1 MRFPPNLLDEIRAR
15 LPVSQVVARRVQL
28 KRAGREYKG
37 LSPFKTEKTPSFTVN
52 DQKGFYHCF
61 ASGEHGDIFTFVMK
75 TEGLSFTE
83 AVDRLAQEAGVP
95 MPKAGP
101 RDVEAEDRR
110 SRLYELLAASAAFF
124 EKQLA
129 GPPGQVARQYLAKR
143 GLDAAG
149 IARFRLGHAPNSRSA
164 LKEHLAFAGFTA
176 AEMTASGMLIAGDDI
191 PVSYDRFRHRVMFP
205 ITDLNGRIIAFGGRA
220 LDPEAPAKYLNSPET
235 PLFHKGGILFN
246 AHNARATA
254 HDKNRIV
261 VVEGYMDVIA
271 MALAGFPETVAPLG
285 TALTAD
291 QIKLLWR
298 MAPEPILCF
307 DGDAAGRKAAFRA
320 VETVLPHLRPGH
332 SLQFA
337 FLPNGLDP
345 DDLVR
350 QHGAG
355 AMRDILE
362 NRARALF
369 DVLMEREE
377 QQGPPAVTPEQ
388 QAALESRLKRLV
400 AQIVDPDVR
409 ARYQQELRE
418 TLRAKSTRL
427 AKALA
432 SATGRRRPPFA
443 EKRRD
448 NTQLDWRIRERA
460 NERARLGGIPRA
472 AQPQDTAPRSNGL
485 SDRVAP
491 MPPREVLLVGA
502 LVNHPW
508 LIESFCEEVAEL
520 KLTSAPLRRLK
531 DALLGLL
538 SDGAPLDHTTV
549 RTHLSASGLDSVLAA
564 LERAMAQTS
573 DKFARPDAG
582 ASEAE
587 AGWRHA
593 FALHEVQVTLPLELQ
608 LAERAWRVEQSEEAW
623 ERIMELQDR
632 LGRGLVQV
640 PEE

>member
-1 MRFPPNLLDEIRAR
+1 
-15 LPVSQVVARRVQL
+15 
-28 KRAGREYKG
+28 
-37 LSPFKTEKTPSFTVN
+37 
-52 DQKGFYHCF
+52 
-61 ASGEHGDIFTFVMK
+61 
-75 TEGLSFTE
+75 
-83 AVDRLAQEAGVP
+83 
-95 MPKAGP
+95 
-101 RDVEAEDRR
+101 
-110 SRLYELLAASAAFF
+110 
-124 EKQLA
+124 
-129 GPPGQVARQYLAKR
+129 
-143 GLDAAG
+143 
-149 IARFRLGHAPNSRSA
+149 
-164 LKEHLAFAGFTA
+164 
-176 AEMTASGMLIAGDDI
+176 
-191 PVSYDRFRHRVMFP
+191 
-205 ITDLNGRIIAFGGRA
+205 
-220 LDPEAPAKYLNSPET
+220 
-235 PLFHKGGILFN
+235 
-246 AHNARATA
+246 
-254 HDKNRIV
+254 
-261 VVEGYMDVIA
+261 
-271 MALAGFPETVAPLG
+271 
-285 TALTAD
+285 
-291 QIKLLWR
+291 
-298 MAPEPILCF
+298 
-307 DGDAAGRKAAFRA
+307 
-320 VETVLPHLRPGH
+320 
-332 SLQFA
+332 
-337 FLPNGLDP
+337 
-345 DDLVR
+345 
-350 QHGAG
+350 
-355 AMRDILE
+355 
-362 NRARALF
+362 
-369 DVLMEREE
+369 
-377 QQGPPAVTPEQ
+377 
-388 QAALESRLKRLV
+388 
-400 AQIVDPDVR
+400 VR